1 MKFSE
6 SWLRTFVDPPLSAQD
21 LAHVLTMAGLEVET
35 IEPVAPPFDRVVVS
49 EVLSVHKHPNADL
62 LHVCEVNAGA
72 AGASLQIVCGAANI
86 REGVKVPCALPGAQL
101 PGMAI
106 SQTAIRGVESSGMLC
121 SARELGLEDAAQG
134 LLLLPSDA
142 PVGLDFRCYYELE
155 DRIFT
160 LKLTPNRGDCL
171 GVVGIAREVAAITS
185 AKLQP
190 LTIIPVEAQIEGG
203 LAINVHAPDA
213 CPLYCGRVV
222 RDVSLQASTPEWLIR
237 RLERGGLRG
246 VNVVVDITN
255 YVMLETGQP
264 LHAFDLDKITGAQSG
279 SIHVRYA
286 KPGEALKLLSGENLA
301 LQPDMLVIADETK
314 PMALAGIMGGDESGV
329 GAGTRDLF
337 LESAFFSPDVIAG
350 KSFSLGFSSDSAYRF
365 ERGVDFSQTRDAL
378 ERATGLILDI
388 CGGRSG
394 AIRQFKG
401 PLPGRAP
408 IGLRLSR
415 AQRVLGIDLEEKM
428 VAQLLQRLH
437 FNFTRTEGIFNVT
450 PPPHR
455 FDLAIEEDLIEE
467 LARIYGY
474 DNVPAA
480 VPRARL
486 AMLPEPETSR
496 TLSQLRQILVG
507 RDYQEV
513 INYSFVDPAWE
524 HELAGNNIPLAL
536 KNPLSSQ
543 MAVMRSSLFGSLVAN
558 LGFNL
563 NRKQTRVRVFETG
576 CCFEGRRDPVA
587 QQEKL
592 GGLCYGDAL
601 TEQWG
606 APLRDVDFY
615 DVKADIEA
623 LFWPRALAVT
633 SASHPALHPGKS
645 AQVRVGDRIA
655 GYLGEL
661 HPRWRQ
667 QLGLPKPAV
676 LFELDIDVLTERAL
690 PNVAEISK
698 YPPVRRDIAVVVP
711 DSMAVQAILDRVR
724 AEKIPL
730 ISEIHLFDVYRG
742 AGVEARKKS
751 LAFRMLLQDT
761 EKTLTDEEADRAI
774 AKLLS
779 VLESEFGATLRN
791 H

>member
-286 KPGEALKLLSGENLA
+286 KPGEVLKLLSGENLV

-314 PMALAGIMGGDESGV
+314 PIALAGIMGGDESGV

-524 HELAGNNIPLAL
+524 HELAGNNIPVAL

-698 YPPVRRDIAVVVP
+698 YPPVRRDIAVAVP
-711 DSMAVQAILDRVR
+711 DSIAVQAILDRVR

>member
-121 SARELGLEDAAQG
+121 SAKELGLEDAAQG

-237 RLERGGLRG
+237 RLERSGLRG

-576 CCFEGRRDPVA
+576 CCFEGRRDPVV

-676 LFELDIDVLTERAL
+676 LFELDIDILTERAL

-698 YPPVRRDIAVVVP
+698 YPPIRRDIAVVVL
-711 DSMAVQAILDRVR
+711 DSMAVQAILDHVR

>member
-237 RLERGGLRG
+237 RLERSGLRG

-524 HELAGNNIPLAL
+524 HELAGNNIPVAL

-563 NRKQTRVRVFETG
+563 NRKQTRVRLFETG
-576 CCFEGRRDPVA
+576 CCFEGRRDTVA
-587 QQEKL
+587 QQQKL

-606 APLRDVDFY
+606 VPVRDVDFY

-676 LFELDIDVLTERAL
+676 LFELDIDILTERAL
-690 PNVAEISK
+690 PKVAETSK

-711 DSMAVQAILDRVR
+711 DNVAVQAILDRVR

-742 AGVEARKKS
+742 AGVEERKKS

>member
-237 RLERGGLRG
+237 RLERSGLRG

-698 YPPVRRDIAVVVP
+698 YPPVRRDIAVAVP
-711 DSMAVQAILDRVR
+711 DSIAVQAILDRVR